1 MGGAQVMVDG
11 AGQAGGGED
20 LFLLVPFYNEAA
32 TVPHASSALAPA
44 KGHLQAGSGARGTA
58 NPTGPPQAAPSSH
71 VVFSAVPGLI
81 AARGWGAVG
90 SARCRTPSAALCP
103 AGSRKSG
110 MAISWP
116 SDPLASQQCYYRL
129 HSSVASPSSTESNPY
144 VSLDSSPAP
153 SPKHRNYP
161 LSPLSRRKKLFTFSR
176 PPRSRDTDRF
186 LDALSEQLG
195 HRVTIVDDF
204 LTPEN
209 DYEEVSVAQGWLGAR
224 SLSAPVTEPIHPA
237 ARTAPGWV
245 QTLWGHVLGWRRGAR
260 AARLG
265 GKDTPKGWMGGGGGG
280 VTFSLSSLPHPDE
293 FPR

>member
-1 MGGAQVMVDG
+1 
-11 AGQAGGGED
+11 
-20 LFLLVPFYNEAA
+20 
-32 TVPHASSALAPA
+32 
-44 KGHLQAGSGARGTA
+44 
-58 NPTGPPQAAPSSH
+58 
-71 VVFSAVPGLI
+71 
-81 AARGWGAVG
+81 
-90 SARCRTPSAALCP
+90 
-103 AGSRKSG
+103 

-153 SPKHRNYP
+153 SPKHRDYP

-209 DYEEVSVAQGWLGAR
+209 DYEEVSVVPGCLGAL
-224 SLSAPVTEPIHPA
+224 SLSVLAMEHPSCSLHRTGKGTEPLGTRPGALWEVEGSSA
-237 ARTAPGWV
+237 AP
-245 QTLWGHVLGWRRGAR
+245 LWAES
-260 AARLG
+260 
-265 GKDTPKGWMGGGGGG
+265 P
-280 VTFSLSSLPHPDE
+280 
-293 FPR
+293 